1 MLSENPRY
9 QKQRV
14 FDMKESVARERAK
27 QLLNQKKP
35 QHPPDI
41 YFIRRNHKLLDKYL
55 DPEEMKDLVKNVD
68 HSHKLNYNL
77 FKLNNEERDEMKASL
92 HRRRNFYNPG
102 DPYYKNK
109 VYNKTNDNVL

>member
-1 MLSENPRY
+1 
-9 QKQRV
+9 
-14 FDMKESVARERAK
+14 
-27 QLLNQKKP
+27 
-35 QHPPDI
+35 
-41 YFIRRNHKLLDKYL
+41 
-55 DPEEMKDLVKNVD
+55 MKDLVKNVD